1 MIRYI
6 LIAAAWCFFAQEVN
20 GQQAVIGNKNSR
32 PCTGDPFVVIP
43 RVSDG
48 DVVPENTKYSWSAP
62 SMAPGLSG
70 GVSATLQ
77 NTINGT
83 LVNATNNSLQ
93 AVYNVVPTTA
103 TGVPIGATFTVTV
116 DVSPYARASDI
127 NVIPSNPKVC
137 SGLTTALGCA
147 LSSSSTIVPTNT
159 TFTWYSDAALN
170 NFLTVGNAY
179 TTPVL
184 NNNTTYYI
192 TVGGVNAC
200 ANQAGNAFSFTVN
213 VDGIAPDVS
222 QPPSQVVC
230 AGGGTTNLVSFTSSA
245 TIYNAGVVYNWTNST
260 TSIGLAAA
268 GSGTINSFN
277 PVNTGSDIVT
287 ATIIVTPFTTTSSYT
302 CSGNP
307 KTFTIKVVPIAYVA
321 PQSLLVCS
329 GTAINF
335 TVVGV
340 PNGTTYSWTP
350 VSIPTGI
357 SGAGAV
363 FTPRTAFNPTLI
375 NSTLAPINVEF
386 IVTPRT
392 GSNLCA
398 GNPFTI
404 TVTVKPRPVVTD
416 KVTASCSGSTFAV
429 SPTGV
434 PESTFYTWGVPA
446 VISGSI
452 SGSNSQASSQY
463 FVGQVLTNNGTTPAV
478 IQYLA
483 VPTTADC
490 SGNPF
495 SILVTVNPR
504 PVLNNSGS
512 KSVCNNTLFTFTPT
526 TNVVGTS
533 LQWARSL
540 VANITNPASSGTGDI
555 SETLVNV
562 SNNTEL
568 VIYAFTLTA
577 NSCSF
582 TQDLFV
588 TVQPTLS
595 LASDLTK
602 LTCSKE
608 PFYYLGI
615 STASGTILSW
625 TRTAVAGISNPTAA
639 GVNMPVSEVL
649 VNTTASPI
657 NVTYRYQNQIGN
669 CADISNVIV
678 TVNPLPA
685 VNVVTDKIY
694 CSGVTVLIPLSG
706 SAVTGTD
713 YNWESTNVNI
723 GLPNA
728 GSGDISF
735 VANNSSNLPIKSSL
749 IITPIANGCSSAP
762 VVFTITV
769 NPTPTLT
776 SDNLLS
782 PNCSGSSQTY
792 TPTSFIANTVFAW
805 SRATVQGIDN
815 PGTNGIGGLNEKLI
829 NSSNVPLVV
838 TYNYLLTASGCS
850 SSLLPVYATVNPTP
864 AMFNPG
870 DQTACNNG
878 LKIINFTGSVIS
890 GTEYLW
896 TNSNPAIG
904 APLQGSGDM
913 YFVATNP
920 TNSAISS
927 TITAYPKANGCS
939 GNTISFKQIVNTAL
953 VLSSGLTPPDICS
966 NTPFQYTPSSI
977 VPNVLFSWNRNITP
991 GISNV
996 PTSGSGSILESLVN
1010 TTSSAV
1016 KVTYEYSLISQDGCS
1031 NSQNVVVNINP
1042 ALVISN
1048 AVGAYEICSG
1058 TAFKFVPNANIT
1070 NVPYLWTRASLP
1082 GITNATASG
1091 TGNIDE
1097 ILTNSTD
1104 EPIEVQYIYRIGQAV
1119 TCASDQAVKVTVK
1132 PLPKLTGSKSIQ
1144 VCSNAPV
1151 AYTPIGNIPGTNFN
1165 WSRAQVAGISNPPAV
1180 GVVGIPEILFN
1191 TRAENVPTV
1200 YKYEMTNYN
1209 GCFNTEELQVIV
1221 KPIPIVTILND
1232 QSLCADDMTKALIFK
1247 STIPGTLFN
1256 WSNSQ
1261 PGIGYAAS
1269 GSGDSIPSFQV
1280 KNTSSGQLIA
1290 QFRVTP
1296 NLNGCDGNP
1305 LVVANIIVNR
1315 AITGSFI
1322 ESAPTVAC
1330 PGIPVG
1336 PLVAS
1341 VPLGGD
1347 GSTYQFQWQSS
1358 PDSVSTNFRDMT
1370 GYITRQ
1376 IVDAPITRDTWYRMR
1391 TVSLGCSAL
1400 TNAVKVQLKAKPKFR
1415 LDNKDNYTVSIGN
1428 STQVV
1433 IVDTGT
1439 SRLSSVLW
1447 TPATDI
1453 SSTRSFA
1460 PFLSPK
1466 TNTTYKVVGTSIDG
1480 CLSDTGKVDI
1490 KVINGFLVYPSNVL
1504 TPNGDGYNDTWKVK
1518 NIQFYPNNVIKIYN
1532 SNGQLVR
1539 TLEKYNNDWDGTATS
1554 GTFKLAT
1561 GTYYYAININ
1571 EGEAII
1577 KGFITLLN

>member
-6 LIAAAWCFFAQEVN
+6 LIAAVWCLFAQQVN
-20 GQQAVIGNKNSR
+20 GQQAAIGPKFST
-32 PCTGDPFVVIP
+32 PCTGTTFFVIP
-43 RVSDG
+43 TNGNG
-48 DVVPENTKYSWSAP
+48 DVVPVNTKYSWSAP
-62 SMAPGLSG
+62 SMPAGLTG

-77 NTINGT
+77 SSINGT
-83 LVNATNNSLQ
+83 LVNSTNTSLQ

-103 TGVPIGATFTVTV
+103 AGVPNGATFTVTV
-116 DVSPYARASDI
+116 NVLPYAKASDI
-127 NVIPSNPKVC
+127 KVIPSNPKVC
-137 SGLTTALGCA
+137 SGLSTALGCA
-147 LSSSSTIVPTNT
+147 LSSSSTIVSPIFN
-159 TFTWYSDAALN
+159 WYSDPSLN
-170 NFLTVGNAY
+170 NELAENSTSY
-179 TTPVL
+179 TTNIL
-184 NNNTTYYI
+184 TNNTTYYI
-192 TVGGVNAC
+192 TVEGANAC
-200 ANQAGNAFSFTVN
+200 ANTVATAFSFTVN

-230 AGGGTTNLVSFTSSA
+230 AGGTSNMVSFTSTASV
-245 TIYNAGVVYNWTNST
+245 YNAGVVYNWTNST

-268 GSGTINSFN
+268 GSGTITSFN
-277 PVNTGSDIVT
+277 PVNAGSQIVT
-287 ATIIVTPFTTTSSYT
+287 ATIIVTPFTSTGSYT

-307 KTFTIKVVPIAYVA
+307 KTFTIKVVPLPFVA
-321 PQSLLVCS
+321 PQSLVVCS
-329 GTAINF
+329 GTTLNY
-335 TVVGV
+335 TTVGV
-340 PNGTTYSWTP
+340 PDGTTYSWTP
-350 VSIPTGI
+350 VAIPPGI

-363 FTPRTAFNPTLI
+363 FTPRSSFNPTLL

-398 GNPFTI
+398 GNTFRI

-416 KVTASCSGSTFAV
+416 TVTASCSGSTFAV
-429 SPTGV
+429 SPTDV

-452 SGSNSQASSQY
+452 SGSNSQASQQY

-483 VPTTADC
+483 VPITSGCT
-490 SGNPF
+490 GNPF
-495 SILVTVNPR
+495 SVLVTVNPK
-504 PVLNNSGS
+504 PVLDNSGP
-512 KSVCNNTLFTFTPT
+512 KSVCNNSLFTFTPT
-526 TNVVGTS
+526 TNVVGAS

-540 VANITNPASSGTGDI
+540 VANITNPAANGTGDI

-568 VIYAFTLTA
+568 VTYAFTLTA
-577 NSCSF
+577 NSCSYN
-582 TQDLFV
+582 QDLFV

-602 LTCSKE
+602 ITCSKD
-608 PFYYLGI
+608 PFYYIGI

-657 NVTYRYQNQIGN
+657 NVTYRYQNQAGN
-669 CADISNVIV
+669 CADITNVVV

-685 VNVVTDKIY
+685 ANVVTDKIY
-694 CSGVTVLIPLSG
+694 CSGVSVLIPLSG
-706 SAVTGTD
+706 SSVSGTD

-735 VANNSSNLPIKSSL
+735 VANNTSYLPIKSSL
-749 IITPIANGCSSAP
+749 IITPLANGCSGAP
-762 VVFTITV
+762 VAFTISV

-776 SDNLLS
+776 SDFILS
-782 PNCSGSSQTY
+782 PICSGSTQTY
-792 TPTSFIANTVFAW
+792 TPTSFIANSVFDW
-805 SRATVQGIDN
+805 SRASVQGIDN
-815 PGTNGIGGLNEKLI
+815 PGTNGIGVVNEKLI

-838 TYNYLLTASGCS
+838 TYNYIVTASGCS
-850 SSLLPVYATVNPTP
+850 SPLLPVYATVNPTP

-870 DQTACNNG
+870 DQTACNNA

-904 APLQGSGDM
+904 APLQGNGDM
-913 YFVATNP
+913 YYVATNP

-927 TITAYPKANGCS
+927 TITVYPKANGCS
-939 GNTISFKQIVNTAL
+939 GNTITFKQIVNTAL
-953 VLSSGLTPPDICS
+953 VLSSGLTPPDVCS
-966 NTPFQYTPSSI
+966 NTPFQYTPSSS
-977 VPNVLFSWNRNITP
+977 VPNVLFSWNRSITP

-996 PTSGSGSILESLVN
+996 PTSGSGSILETLVN
-1010 TTSSAV
+1010 STSSAV

-1031 NSQNVVVNINP
+1031 NTQNVVVNINP

-1048 AVGAYEICSG
+1048 AAGIYEICSG
-1058 TAFKFVPNANIT
+1058 SSFKFVPDANIT
-1070 NVPYLWTRASLP
+1070 NVPYLWTRAFIP
-1082 GITNATASG
+1082 GISSGSG
-1091 TGNIDE
+1091 TGSGNIDE

-1104 EPIEVQYIYRIGQAV
+1104 APIEVQYIYRIGQAV
-1119 TCASDQAVKVTVK
+1119 ICASDQAVKVTVK

-1165 WSRAQVAGISNPPAV
+1165 WSRAIVAGISNPAGA

-1191 TRAENVPTV
+1191 TTTGNVAVV

-1209 GCFNTEELQVIV
+1209 GCFNTEDLQVIV
-1221 KPIPIVTILND
+1221 KPIPVVAIISPD
-1232 QSLCADDMTKALIFK
+1232 QSLCADDLTKALTFT
-1247 STIPGTLFN
+1247 SNLPGTIFN
-1256 WSNSQ
+1256 WVNSQ
-1261 PGIGYAAS
+1261 PTIGSIGAS
-1269 GSGDSIPSFQV
+1269 GTGPTIPSFQV
-1280 KNTSSGQLIA
+1280 KNTSSGQLVA
-1290 QFRVTP
+1290 QIRVTP
-1296 NLNGCDGNP
+1296 NLNGCDGNTT
-1305 LVVANIIVNR
+1305 LVHNIIVNR
-1315 AITGSFI
+1315 AISGSFI
-1322 ESAPTVAC
+1322 ESAPAIAC

-1347 GSTYQFQWQSS
+1347 GSTYLFQWQSS
-1358 PDSVSTNFRDMT
+1358 RDGITFTDMP
-1370 GYITRQ
+1370 GFITRQ
-1376 IVDAPITRDTWYRMR
+1376 IVDAPISEDKWYRMR

-1400 TNAVKVQLKAKPKFR
+1400 TNAVKVVIKEKPKFR
-1415 LDNKDNYTVSIGN
+1415 IDNKDNYTVSIGN

-1433 IVDTGT
+1433 IVDTGK
-1439 SRLSSVLW
+1439 SRISSVLW

-1453 SSTRSFA
+1453 SSVRSFA

-1466 TNTTYKVVGTSIDG
+1466 TNTTYRVVGTSVDG

-1490 KVINGFLVYPSNVL
+1490 KVNKGFQIYPNNVL
-1504 TPNGDGYNDTWKVK
+1504 TPNGDGYNDTWKIK
-1518 NIQFYPNNVIKIYN
+1518 NIEFYPINNIKIYN
-1532 SNGQLVR
+1532 ANGSLVY
-1539 TLEKYNNDWDGTATS
+1539 TEEGYKGTWNGTKIDGIV
-1554 GTFKLAT
+1554 KLTT
-1561 GTYYYAININ
+1561 GTYYYVINID
-1571 EGEAII
+1571 EGKAII
-1577 KGFITLLN
+1577 KGFLTLLN